1 MRKLLAMLS
10 VLGLSV
16 LLGPATAWADL
27 TDTFLDTN
35 EGQLQIQIDNGAPS
49 TCGFGVLPETCGFTI
64 LFSDGEIIFPPT
76 NLSFNIYNQ
85 AGVLSDTLVITS
97 TVASSLT
104 AQFVSDTEG
113 VPLIPLVG
121 GTTIIETG
129 GIQTAA
135 TIPLTG
141 SQAGTNFVLK
151 FQSDADVVPEPS
163 SLLLFGSGLLGLT
176 QMIWRRKR
184 LS

>member
-1 MRKLLAMLS
+1 MRNLLAMLL

-16 LLGPATAWADL
+16 LLSPATAWADL
-27 TDTFLDTN
+27 TDTFLDTS
-35 EGQLQIQIDNGAPS
+35 EGQLQIQINNGAPS
-49 TCGFGVLPETCGFTI
+49 TCGDVLPETCGFTI
-64 LFSDGEIIFPPT
+64 AFSDGEIIFPPT
-76 NLSFNIYNQ
+76 NLSFNIYDQN
-85 AGVLSDTLVITS
+85 GILSDTLTITS
-97 TVASSLT
+97 VVASQLT
-104 AQFVSDTEG
+104 AIFVSDTEG
-113 VPLIPLVG
+113 LPLIPLVG

-141 SQAGTNFVLK
+141 SQAGTNFVIN
-151 FQSDADVVPEPS
+151 FQSDVNVVPEPS

-176 QMIWRRKR
+176 RMTWRRKR